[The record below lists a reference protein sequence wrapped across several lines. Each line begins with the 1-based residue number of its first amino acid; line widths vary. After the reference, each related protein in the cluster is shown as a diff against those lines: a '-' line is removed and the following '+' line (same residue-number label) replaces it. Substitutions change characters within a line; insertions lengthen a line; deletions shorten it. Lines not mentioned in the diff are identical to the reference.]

1 MGVQTWVLYQVS
13 KINIRHGL
21 DSRPNGAYMHPMVML
36 RRSIGLTKEQRAFLE
51 REAARLGI
59 TEADLIRRIIDH
71 YRDVIVYKKGEP
83 K

>member
-1 MGVQTWVLYQVS
+1 
-13 KINIRHGL
+13 
-21 DSRPNGAYMHPMVML
+21 MVML